1 VTAALTEQECDRLFT
16 HTVELTAP
24 QPLDAVEEAKVTA
37 ELRTK
42 MMAECV
48 LQPRAL
54 FDCAMAARDATA
66 MAACQRTP
74 SSSTS
79 NKSVAPP
86 GITPP
91 APRAP

>member
-16 HTVELTAP
+16 HSVEVTATE
-24 QPLDAVEEAKVTA
+24 PLAAAEQAKVTA

-42 MMAECV
+42 LMPECRQ
-48 LQPRAL
+48 QPRSL
-54 FDCAMAARDATA
+54 YDCAMAARDAAA

-79 NKSVAPP
+79 NSRVAPP